1 MKTTSMRADLGD
13 DEGIVIRHHLLSSKI
28 SGYFFPDVR
37 IKSIQQNSLFFF
49 FPFQYF
55 QTK

>member
-49 FPFQYF
+49 PFQYF